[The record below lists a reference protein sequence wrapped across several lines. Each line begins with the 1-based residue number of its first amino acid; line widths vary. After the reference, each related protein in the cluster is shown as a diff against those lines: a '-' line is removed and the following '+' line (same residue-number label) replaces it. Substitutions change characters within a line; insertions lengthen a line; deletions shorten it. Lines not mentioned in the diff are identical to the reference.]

1 VTVDS
6 KITSYISAGGPAP
19 KRKRW
24 HIVLWIFLGL
34 IFVVIVWTATSTN
47 PFAQGLQELAGVKQ
61 DQAILEA
68 ETPFTV
74 AAHSFRY
81 YKFTLPEGSSH
92 ISIVGQFHVVSAPQA
107 GKQNVAN
114 TSSDA
119 GTDSKIDNSIEVY
132 VLSEP
137 AFAVW
142 QNGYATSS
150 VYDSGKVSEGT
161 LQSEL
166 PAEAGIYY
174 LVFSNKSE
182 PKSTKNVTASILL
195 RYNSWGSSGI
205 RTWRRLVNWLGL

>member
-1 VTVDS
+1 MNS
-6 KITSYISAGGPAP
+6 RKIAQLAETEAAQGP

-24 HIVLWIFLGL
+24 HVVLWIFLGL
-34 IFVVIVWTATSTN
+34 IFVAIVWTATSSN

-81 YKFTLPEGSSH
+81 YKFTLPEGSTHVSL
-92 ISIVGQFHVVSAPQA
+92 VGQFHVANAVAGRQNNTDKGDASA
-107 GKQNVAN
+107 
-114 TSSDA
+114 
-119 GTDSKIDNSIEVY
+119 DNGIEVY

-142 QNGYATSS
+142 QTGYATGS

-161 LQSEL
+161 LQAEL

-174 LVFSNKSE
+174 LVFSNKAS
-182 PKSTKNVTASILL
+182 STIAKNVTASVLL
-195 RYNSWGSSGI
+195 RYNGWGSSGI
-205 RTWRRLVNWLGL
+205 RSWKRLVNWLGL